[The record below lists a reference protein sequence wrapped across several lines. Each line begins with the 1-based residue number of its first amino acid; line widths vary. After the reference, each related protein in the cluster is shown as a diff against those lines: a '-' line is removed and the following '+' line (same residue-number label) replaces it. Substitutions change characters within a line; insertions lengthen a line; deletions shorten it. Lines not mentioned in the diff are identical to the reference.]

1 MLEVIRERAQGLIVK
16 IILALITIP
25 FALWGVDSYIRH
37 GDKADVVAK
46 VDGQQITR
54 PEFDRTLKEQQG
66 QMRAMMGAKFDPTL
80 LDRPEVRQSVLDGLV
95 QQRLLAAEADRVGFN
110 MPDLLLAA
118 IIADI
123 PEFQQDGKFSQA
135 LYEKMVGAQDMTP
148 TVFEARLRQNLLI
161 QQLREGLV
169 YGLNM
174 PRTIEDTVAR
184 LAEQKRE
191 ISQAM
196 LLPEQFMAQIR
207 INPADVR
214 AYYDT
219 HKEEFRIPEQ
229 VRLDYVAL
237 SVSDLAPQMAVSD
250 EEVRKYYDEHRA
262 QYQEPEQRRASHILI
277 GVAAG
282 AGAAEKAA
290 ARAKAEQIL
299 KEIGQSP
306 VKFEDLARKNSQ
318 DPGSAAKGG
327 DLGFFPRGAMVKP
340 FEDAAFALKGGEIS
354 GLVQSDFGF
363 HIIKLTAIRHG
374 GNRELNEARGEIEQ
388 ELKKQKA
395 AQKFAELA
403 ETFSNIVYEQ
413 SDSLK
418 PAAEAL
424 KLKIQS
430 SPWIGKNGTDV
441 APLLNN
447 PKLLQAAFSD
457 EALKLKRNTEAVE
470 VAPNTLVAARVAEYK
485 AASYRPFEELNVEL
499 SKRML
504 REQADALAV
513 KQGKDALAALQKGGA
528 AAGLRWGA
536 PIMITRQDASS
547 LGRDVLNQIFRA
559 DVGKLPAYVG
569 IENPKGGYLLIRVS
583 NVVAAD
589 AIDPAK
595 MKLYAGQ
602 MSQALMQEYSS
613 AYLASLKQKADI
625 SVAKEKLG
633 KAEHQ

>member
-37 GDKADVVAK
+37 GDKADIVAK
-46 VDGQQITR
+46 VDSQQITR
-54 PEFDRTLKEQQG
+54 QEFDRTLKEQQG

-95 QQRLLAAEADRVGFN
+95 QQRLLAAEASRVGFS
-110 MPDLLLAA
+110 MPDFLLAA

-135 LYEKMVGAQDMTP
+135 RYEEMVRAQDMTP
-148 TVFEARLRQNLLI
+148 PVFEARLRQNLLI

-169 YGLNM
+169 YGLVM
-174 PRTIEDTVAR
+174 PHTIEDSVAQ

-196 LLPEQFMAQIR
+196 LLPEQFMVQIR

-229 VRLDYVAL
+229 VRLDYVVL
-237 SVSDLAPQMAVSD
+237 SVSDLVPQMAVGD
-250 EEVRKYYDEHRA
+250 EEIKKYYDEHRA

-277 GVAAG
+277 GVAAS
-282 AGAAEKAA
+282 ASPAEKAA
-290 ARAKAEQIL
+290 ARAKADQML
-299 KEIGQSP
+299 KEVKQNP
-306 VKFEDLARKNSQ
+306 AKFEDLARKNSQ

-327 DLGFFPRGAMVKP
+327 DLGFFARGVMVKP
-340 FEDAAFALKGGEIS
+340 FEDTVFAMQGGETS

-374 GNRELNEARGEIEQ
+374 GFHDLNEVRGEVEQ

-403 ETFSNIVYEQ
+403 DTFSNTVYEQ

-418 PAAEAL
+418 PAADAL

-430 SPWIGKNGTDV
+430 SPWVGKKGTDV

-470 VAPNTLVAARVAEYK
+470 VAPNTLVAARVVEYK
-485 AASYRPFEELNVEL
+485 AASYRSFEELNVEL
-499 SKRML
+499 SKRLL
-504 REQADALAV
+504 REQADAMAV
-513 KQGKDALAALQKGGA
+513 KQGKDALALLQKGGV
-528 AAGLRWGA
+528 AGDLRWGA

-547 LGRDVLNQIFRA
+547 LGRDALNQIFRA
-559 DVGKLPAYVG
+559 DAAKLPAYVG
-569 IENPKGGYLLIRVS
+569 VENPKGGYILIRVGK
-583 NVVAAD
+583 VVAAD

-595 MKLYAGQ
+595 RKLYAGQ
-602 MSQALMQEYSS
+602 MNQALAQEYSS
-613 AYLASLKQKADI
+613 AYLASLRQKADI
-625 SVAKEKLG
+625 SIVKDKVG
-633 KAEHQ
+633 KVERQ